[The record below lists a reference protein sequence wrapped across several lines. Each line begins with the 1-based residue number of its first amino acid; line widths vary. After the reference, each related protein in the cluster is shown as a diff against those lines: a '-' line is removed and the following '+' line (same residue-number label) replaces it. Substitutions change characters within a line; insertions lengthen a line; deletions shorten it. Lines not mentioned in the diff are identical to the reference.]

1 MHKSAYRICNEFLGL
16 LLNTLSH
23 SFMHILHYMSM
34 QLQGLDLTL
43 WC

>member
-16 LLNTLSH
+16 LPNTLSH
-23 SFMHILHYMSM
+23 SFVQILRYMNM

-43 WC
+43 